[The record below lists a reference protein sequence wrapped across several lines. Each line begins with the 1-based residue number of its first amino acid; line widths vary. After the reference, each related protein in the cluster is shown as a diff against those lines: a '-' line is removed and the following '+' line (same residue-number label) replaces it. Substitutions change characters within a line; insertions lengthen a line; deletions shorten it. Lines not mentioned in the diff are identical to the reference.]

1 MRATKTIDPN
11 IIRLCFQ
18 VFTRNSNGT
27 TLVGTAL
34 SDPIYNKKVGGAL
47 KIVEMRPIS
56 VSVIGGEK
64 VILLCDR
71 VKRDDIAVRIY
82 EENERKQV
90 TWAET
95 LSHNQLFVHH
105 QYSIS
110 LGIPKYRDSSITMP
124 RQCFIQ
130 LYRPSD
136 GETSAPVPF
145 ELAPLEISKLCDYS
159 FYFAILFI
167 FAFNSGLILCFF
179 LSFV

>member
-1 MRATKTIDPN
+1 MPFLLIISADWNHMKATKTIDPN

-18 VFTRNSNGT
+18 VFGFNNNIV

-47 KIVEMRPIS
+47 KIVEMTPIS
-56 VSVIGGEK
+56 ASVIGGEK
-64 VILLCDR
+64 IILLCDR

-82 EENERKQV
+82 EENDRKQV

-95 LSHNQLFVHH
+95 LSHNELLVHH
-105 QYSIS
+105 QYSI
-110 LGIPKYRDSSITMP
+110 LFGIPQYKDNSVTTP

-145 ELAPLEISKLCDYS
+145 ELTPLEISKLND
-159 FYFAILFI
+159 ILFI
-167 FAFNSGLILCFF
+167 VLTFD
-179 LSFV
+179 